1 MIHETIVT
9 TAAHDGRPH
18 IAPMGVRFEDGLAIL
33 APFRPS
39 ATLDNIIATQ
49 AAVINFTTDARVF
62 AGCVTG
68 YANDWPT
75 LPATVVNSVRLADSL
90 AHTELEL
97 HSLQDDPQRPI
108 LRMKSVYRETHGP
121 FEGFNRAQN
130 AVVEGAILVSR
141 LFMLPAEKVDS
152 EMAYLQIAIDKTAG
166 ERERVAWNWITAAVK
181 RHRANAR
188 TSGESPQP
196 DTALNTSAPE
206 RR

>member
-9 TAAHDGRPH
+9 TAAHDGQPH

-39 ATLDNIIATQ
+39 ATLDNIIASR
-49 AAVINFTTDARVF
+49 AAVINFTTDVRVF

-68 YANDWPT
+68 YEKDWPT

-97 HSLQDDPQRPI
+97 HSLQEDPRRPI

-121 FEGFNRAQN
+121 FEGFNRAQS

-141 LFMLPAEKVDS
+141 LFMLSADKVDS
-152 EMAYLQIAIDKTAG
+152 EMTYLQIAIDKTAG
-166 ERERVAWNWITAAVK
+166 EREHSAWDWITAAVA
-181 RHRANAR
+181 RHRANDQHSDASR
-188 TSGESPQP
+188 ELKQKP
-196 DTALNTSAPE
+196 SAFE

>member
-1 MIHETIVT
+1 MIYETIVT

-39 ATLDNIIATQ
+39 TTLDNIVATH
-49 AAVINFTTDARVF
+49 AAVINFTTDVRVF

-68 YANDWPT
+68 YSRDWPT
-75 LPATVVNSVRLADSL
+75 LATTRVNSVRLADSL

-97 HSLQDDPQRPI
+97 DTFQDDLQRPV
-108 LRMKSVYRETHGP
+108 LRMKSVFSETHAP
-121 FEGFNRAQN
+121 FAGFNRAQA

-141 LFMLPAEKVDS
+141 LFMLPADKVDN

-166 ERERVAWNWITAAVK
+166 EREHVAWEWITTAVA
-181 RHRANAR
+181 RHRAGAAP
-188 TSGESPQP
+188 SHE
-196 DTALNTSAPE
+196 LNTSTSE